1 VNKRLPKAFSFLQLQ
16 DRPKKPRTEGITEIR
31 DDGLSTRQLED
42 LLEVGADYFD
52 ILKMAGGTQRL
63 VDREIV
69 KRKIKLCHDNN
80 ILVSTGG
87 LLERVLLQ
95 GSEAVKQFLEEAKD
109 LEYDIVEV
117 SSGVIVMSLSDKV
130 RLMKEVQDYGFKPKP
145 EVAQAYG
152 ITSEEEVPINVE
164 KLVGEAK
171 NLLENGAWM
180 LMIES
185 EGLTEN
191 VKTWKT
197 DVIHK
202 LASALDL
209 KKVMFEAADEA
220 VFEWYIR
227 NFGPNVNLYIDHSQV
242 IRLEYLRE
250 GLWGKRLSW
259 GRIVS
264 YRKGE

>member
-1 VNKRLPKAFSFLQLQ
+1 
-16 DRPKKPRTEGITEIR
+16 
-31 DDGLSTRQLED
+31 
-42 LLEVGADYFD
+42 
-52 ILKMAGGTQRL
+52 
-63 VDREIV
+63 
-69 KRKIKLCHDNN
+69 
-80 ILVSTGG
+80 
-87 LLERVLLQ
+87 
-95 GSEAVKQFLEEAKD
+95 
-109 LEYDIVEV
+109 
-117 SSGVIVMSLSDKV
+117 MSLSDKV

-202 LASALDL
+202 LVSALDL